1 MTIDRESHPLYR
13 LPDLIAADPGKQV
26 VVVEG
31 ERCADAFSA
40 AFPDAVVTTWFG
52 GADWD
57 ELQADWS
64 PVYGRRVA
72 LVANGNERGR
82 VIMLRICEHLH
93 GYCPPIQ
100 VAYTPDLPEKER
112 TVSDWIAIGGPAEA
126 TKRIAEYSKIAHRPA
141 KKESAAKEWTK
152 GWTPPDD
159 IGNNSHFEILG
170 FSGSLVVVALANSGR
185 SNTFRADQ

>member
-57 ELQADWS
+57 ELPS
-64 PVYGRRVA
+64 
-72 LVANGNERGR
+72 
-82 VIMLRICEHLH
+82 
-93 GYCPPIQ
+93 
-100 VAYTPDLPEKER
+100 
-112 TVSDWIAIGGPAEA
+112 
-126 TKRIAEYSKIAHRPA
+126 
-141 KKESAAKEWTK
+141 
-152 GWTPPDD
+152 
-159 IGNNSHFEILG
+159 
-170 FSGSLVVVALANSGR
+170 
-185 SNTFRADQ
+185 